1 MGKSGRSSG
10 RRKNGQPT
18 SAKRSH
24 REHQHQDFSEL
35 GTAECGCAIPPSDVA
50 SAQSQM
56 YLAAPASPSAEQWAQ
71 QRNSMSR
78 PRGSDQ
84 RLYDLLCTHGASEG
98 DNNSQ
103 RQKSSGSQGSRSK
116 GSNEHNLAS
125 VISHYMGGMDS
136 DSTTDLLASRYYGNM
151 DHMGTADRL
160 PRPMNSTLPLFSPSV
175 PIDEEPAMRPLAP
188 AQPVQSAAELHD
200 ANFPELPCNAV
211 AEASDADGAGGRAG
225 GSASKAPL
233 AAIDAGDTSL
243 GLGMQLDE
251 RPASQVRTRRPPNM
265 GATQYTPAAATKKAA
280 LARGAPGIS
289 YMFSPSLGSS
299 RPSSV
304 AGINTSPHTPSQ
316 KVVPTHLA
324 DITESAMA
332 ETPGAS
338 QAAGEHQSDTEPA
351 RAPRTRAYGSINIEA
366 LEQFLDEGEIPDSTS
381 EDESSDDGFGW
392 AADSSATTG
401 SPSTQSCSDQSTFPS
416 SRSNICLSPSSV
428 ADERAPLLEHTAINI
443 STLQLVSEAGNFAMP
458 ANVPNRSAPQLGSH
472 AHPAQKTPTH
482 RKKSYTRGKQRR
494 RHHEELFLDQDGFID
509 ESYRFTFFNPAV
521 GTIRA
526 QEFAD
531 MRTPAMDLSA
541 LLQVGGCFWIDV
553 LRPSFQEMHLISKIF
568 GIHTLT
574 VEDIMTQDMR
584 EKCETHANYYFVC
597 FRSFDNDPHSESY
610 LAPKCVYN
618 IVLREGIITFHM
630 DPSVHQYHVLRR
642 IRRQIDHIVVTP
654 DWLNYAI
661 IDDIT
666 DLVAP
671 ILQLIEFDVDAID
684 ELVLVISSTEQS
696 DMLLRIST
704 ARKRIMMALR
714 LLQGKADVV
723 RALIKRFETATA
735 MSTNQFQ
742 AIASLADRPFQR
754 PIIAV
759 PEGTAIE
766 MALDQRKGQ
775 ETLLYLGDVLDH
787 IVTMTQNAAH
797 YDNILGARMLTTWR
811 RSRS

>member
-18 SAKRSH
+18 SAKRNH
-24 REHQHQDFSEL
+24 REQQHQDFSEL

-56 YLAAPASPSAEQWAQ
+56 YLAAPTSPSAEQWAQ
-71 QRNSMSR
+71 QRSSMSR

-84 RLYDLLCTHGASEG
+84 RLYDLLCTRGASEG

-103 RQKSSGSQGSRSK
+103 QQKSSGSQGSRSK

-175 PIDEEPAMRPLAP
+175 VNGRRLARARSSYGSEEELMRRRAALAQHRESEGGAGTGAAMPLTMRPRNAAVATPSPMDEEPAMRPLAP
-188 AQPVQSAAELHD
+188 VQPVQSAAELHD
-200 ANFPELPCNAV
+200 ANFPELPCNAA
-211 AEASDADGAGGRAG
+211 AEASDADGAGSRAG
-225 GSASKAPL
+225 GSASKAPSAATTAAAHTPQRRESASSL
-233 AAIDAGDTSL
+233 AAIGAGDTSL
-243 GLGMQLDE
+243 GLGVQLDE

-338 QAAGEHQSDTEPA
+338 QAAGEHRSDTEPA
-351 RAPRTRAYGSINIEA
+351 RAPRTKAYGSINIEA

-392 AADSSATTG
+392 AEDSSATTG

-416 SRSNICLSPSSV
+416 SRSKSPAAAAHAIGASLPRHYGLGGSRGSPVLGNGNGAGNGNGPFSPRVRSICLSPSSV

-443 STLQLVSEAGNFAMP
+443 STLQLVSEAGDFAMP
-458 ANVPNRSAPQLGSH
+458 ANVSNRSAPQLGSR
-472 AHPAQKTPTH
+472 AHPAQKTPAH

-541 LLQVGGCFWIDV
+541 LLQVGGCFWID
-553 LRPSFQEMHLISKIF
+553 
-568 GIHTLT
+568 
-574 VEDIMTQDMR
+574 
-584 EKCETHANYYFVC
+584 
-597 FRSFDNDPHSESY
+597 
-610 LAPKCVYN
+610 
-618 IVLREGIITFHM
+618 
-630 DPSVHQYHVLRR
+630 
-642 IRRQIDHIVVTP
+642 
-654 DWLNYAI
+654 
-661 IDDIT
+661 
-666 DLVAP
+666 
-671 ILQLIEFDVDAID
+671 
-684 ELVLVISSTEQS
+684 
-696 DMLLRIST
+696 
-704 ARKRIMMALR
+704 
-714 LLQGKADVV
+714 
-723 RALIKRFETATA
+723 
-735 MSTNQFQ
+735 
-742 AIASLADRPFQR
+742 
-754 PIIAV
+754 
-759 PEGTAIE
+759 
-766 MALDQRKGQ
+766 
-775 ETLLYLGDVLDH
+775 
-787 IVTMTQNAAH
+787 
-797 YDNILGARMLTTWR
+797 
-811 RSRS
+811 